1 MSVDPFSVK
10 PLPIRLFHRGLAGLL
25 VAMLLPL
32 CAMAQGNFPNRPVK
46 IVAATTAGNSVD
58 IAARITAEKMSKQV
72 GQQFIV
78 ENRAGGSGLIG
89 ISQVARTP
97 ADGYTLVFSSTG
109 PFAVVPNFKPDQA
122 VDIMKNFEPVALVS
136 SFAQFFIAAPGFGA
150 KDMKSFVAK
159 VKAAPGKFNYAHP
172 GLGQTQHIAQA
183 AFVDLLG
190 LNLVA
195 VPFPGSTPAL
205 RDVMADRAALGMG
218 GATSIKGTNLVPL
231 AVLSAK
237 RIDSMPDV
245 PTMAEA
251 GYPEFMKLAS
261 WLSWNAVLAPAG
273 TPRAVVT
280 SLNGFYN
287 NGLRDPEVNK
297 RLEELGQENWAGST
311 PESAREFIARE
322 VTAWAAVI
330 KKLGV
335 KAD

>member
-1 MSVDPFSVK
+1 MSFDPFSGSPVRS
-10 PLPIRLFHRGLAGLL
+10 RLFHRAFPGLL
-25 VAMLLPL
+25 VSILLPL
-32 CAMAQGNFPNRPVK
+32 CACAQGNFPNRPVR

-122 VDIMKNFEPVALVS
+122 VDIMKSFEAVALVS
-136 SFAQFFIAAPGFGA
+136 SFAQFFVAAPGFGA
-150 KDMKSFVAK
+150 NDMKSFVAK
-159 VKAAPGKFNYAHP
+159 VRAAPGKYNYTHP

-183 AFVDLLG
+183 AFVDMLG

-218 GATSIKGTNLVPL
+218 GASSIKGTNLVPL

-237 RIDSMPDV
+237 RLDSMPEV

-251 GYPEFMKLAS
+251 GYPEFMALAS
-261 WLSWNAVLAPAG
+261 WLSWNAVLAPEG
-273 TPRAVVT
+273 TPKAIVGR
-280 SLNGFYN
+280 LNGFYN
-287 NGLRDPEVNK
+287 DALRDPEVNK
-297 RLEELGQENWAGST
+297 RLEELGQDNWVGST
-311 PESAREFIARE
+311 PESAREFIGRE
-322 VTAWAAVI
+322 VAAWAAVI
-330 KKLGV
+330 RKLGI

>member
-1 MSVDPFSVK
+1 
-10 PLPIRLFHRGLAGLL
+10 LHRALAGLL
-25 VAMLLPL
+25 LATLMPL
-32 CAMAQGNFPNRPVK
+32 CAHAQGNFPNRPVR

-58 IAARITAEKMSKQV
+58 IAARITAEKMSKAV

-122 VDIMKNFEPVALVS
+122 VDIMKSFDAVALVS
-136 SFAQFFIAAPGFGA
+136 SFAQFIIAAPGFGVR
-150 KDMKSFVAK
+150 DMKSFVAK
-159 VKAAPGKFNYAHP
+159 VKAAPGKYNYAHP

-183 AFVDLLG
+183 AFVDMLG

-205 RDVMADRAALGMG
+205 REVISDRVALGMG
-218 GATSIKGTNLVPL
+218 GASSIKGTTLVPL

-237 RIDSMPDV
+237 RIESMPDV

-261 WLSWNAVLAPAG
+261 WLSWNAVLAPEG
-273 TPRAVVT
+273 TPKAIVGR
-280 SLNGFYN
+280 LNGFYN
-287 NGLRDPEVNK
+287 DALRDPEVNK
-297 RLEELGQENWAGST
+297 RLEELGQENWVGST
-311 PESAREFIARE
+311 PESAREFIGRE
-322 VTAWAAVI
+322 VSAWAAVI
-330 KKLGV
+330 RKLGI
-335 KAD
+335 KAE